1 MRYLLFS
8 VSFFIL
14 SATQAQEDSTS
25 ALGPWQF
32 GCSFSGDYGYR
43 KLYDTNGNLGS
54 VVEGRNEQETPK
66 YSYTTGVNA
75 LYNFNDQI
83 ALGFGVLYSNKGY
96 KMEIDNLTFSSGEQT
111 EIVKL
116 KTLYNM
122 QYIDVPVNVNMSLG
136 NKKIRFVGAAG
147 IVANFFIGETDRT
160 IIYFQDRREYFTNSP
175 DYDFN
180 KVNLTATVSA
190 GISYQMNESTTL
202 RLEPTF
208 RYGLTKIMDAPISAT
223 LFSAGLNLSYFT
235 SFGNDQ
241 KE

>member
-1 MRYLLFS
+1 MKYL
-8 VSFFIL
+8 IL
-14 SATQAQEDSTS
+14 SISVLILFISQGQEDTTS
-25 ALGPWQF
+25 ALDQWQF
-32 GCSFSGDYGYR
+32 GYSFSGDYCYR
-43 KLYDTNGNLGS
+43 KLYDTNGALGS
-54 VVEGRNEQETPK
+54 IVDERNKDEAPK

-83 ALGFGVLYSNKGY
+83 ALGFGFLYSNKGY

-122 QYIDVPVNVNMSLG
+122 QYFDVPVNINLSFG
-136 NKKIRFVGAAG
+136 SKKIRFVGAAG

-160 IIYFQDRREYFTNSP
+160 VLYFQDHREYFTNSP
-175 DYDFN
+175 GYDFK

-190 GISYQMNESTTL
+190 GISYQMNKLTTL

-208 RYGLTKIMDAPISAT
+208 RYGLTRILDAPISAT
-223 LFSAGLNLSYFT
+223 IFGAGLNLSYYV
-235 SFGNDQ
+235 SF
-241 KE
+241 